1 MKKALLSF
9 AWKTFGRDGEI
20 FLVRGSPNT
29 LQVLQDPQP
38 KQLLWRIKEM
48 IKAHHN
54 KWVHT

>member
-38 KQLLWRIKEM
+38 KQFLWRIKEM

-54 KWVHT
+54 K